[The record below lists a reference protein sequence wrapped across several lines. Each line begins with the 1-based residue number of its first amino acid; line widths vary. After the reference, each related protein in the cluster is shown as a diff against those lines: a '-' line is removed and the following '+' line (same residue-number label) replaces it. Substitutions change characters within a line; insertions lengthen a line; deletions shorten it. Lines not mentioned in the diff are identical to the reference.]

1 VNTGS
6 NANAGGGARGR
17 SGVGAGSGASAGND
31 VSAETGTS
39 AGSNV
44 SAEIGASAGIGA
56 TRATS
61 GSAGNADSAELG
73 KFDALASRF
82 WDVGGEFRPLHLLN
96 PVRARFVSERA
107 TLSGARVLD
116 VGCGGG
122 LLAEALARAG
132 AKVTAIDLA
141 PGMIEVARLHAM
153 EQKLEIDYRMVAAE
167 TVAAAEPGGFDVV
180 TCMEMLEHVPEPA
193 KMVATLATLVRPGG
207 AVFIST
213 LNRNLKSFLLA
224 IVGAEYVMKLIP
236 RGTHEYDRLIRP
248 AELARW
254 ARSADLSLREL
265 AGIELNPFTEH
276 CSLSRDI
283 AVNYLAHLE
292 R

>member
-1 VNTGS
+1 MSSVS
-6 NANAGGGARGR
+6 NSNRDAEAQGARTGA
-17 SGVGAGSGASAGND
+17 SAGAASAGVGAGAAASAASGHGTASGNSD
-31 VSAETGTS
+31 
-39 AGSNV
+39 
-44 SAEIGASAGIGA
+44 
-56 TRATS
+56 S
-61 GSAGNADSAELG
+61 GELG

-82 WDVGGEFRPLHLLN
+82 WDVRGEFRPLHLLN
-96 PVRARFVSERA
+96 PVRARFVAERA
-107 TLSGARVLD
+107 TLAGARVLD

-167 TVAAAEPGGFDVV
+167 AVAAAESGGFDVV
-180 TCMEMLEHVPEPA
+180 TCMEMLEHVPDPA
-193 KMVATLATLVRPGG
+193 QMVATLTTLVRPGG

-236 RGTHEYDRLIRP
+236 RGTHEYEKLIRP

-254 ARSADLSLREL
+254 ARSAGLSLREL

-276 CSLSRDI
+276 CTLSRNVD
-283 AVNYLAHLE
+283 VNYVAHLE

>member
-1 VNTGS
+1 VNMGS
-6 NANAGGGARGR
+6 NAGGGVEAGR
-17 SGVGAGSGASAGND
+17 AGAATGAGASA
-31 VSAETGTS
+31 ATG
-39 AGSNV
+39 A
-44 SAEIGASAGIGA
+44 A
-56 TRATS
+56 
-61 GSAGNADSAELG
+61 AGNADSSELG

-96 PVRARFVSERA
+96 PVRARFVAERA

-153 EQKLEIDYRMVAAE
+153 EQNLEIDYRMVAAE
-167 TVAAAEPGGFDVV
+167 AIAAAEPGSFDVV
-180 TCMEMLEHVPEPA
+180 TCMEMLEHVPAPA
-193 KMVATLATLVRPGG
+193 QMVATLATLVRPGG

-224 IVGAEYVMKLIP
+224 IVGAEYVMNLIP

-254 ARSADLSLREL
+254 ARSAGLSLREL